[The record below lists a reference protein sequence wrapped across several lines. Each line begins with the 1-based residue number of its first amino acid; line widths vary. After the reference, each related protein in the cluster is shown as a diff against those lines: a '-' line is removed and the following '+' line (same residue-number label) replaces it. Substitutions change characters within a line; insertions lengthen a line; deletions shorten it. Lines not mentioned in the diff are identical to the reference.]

1 MAKQMSFGGYY
12 ELSSKVK
19 KALPN
24 FGPTG
29 PKAILSFKVCTIQ
42 KTTNLPHDPRAQ
54 HRQTDICMKNIAF
67 YFNIFQPPR

>member
-1 MAKQMSFGGYY
+1 MSFGGYY

-24 FGPTG
+24 FGPTE

-42 KTTNLPHDPRAQ
+42 KTTNLPHDPCAQ
-54 HRQTDICMKNIAF
+54 HRKTDICIAF
-67 YFNIFQPPR
+67 YFNIFQPPRYRCI